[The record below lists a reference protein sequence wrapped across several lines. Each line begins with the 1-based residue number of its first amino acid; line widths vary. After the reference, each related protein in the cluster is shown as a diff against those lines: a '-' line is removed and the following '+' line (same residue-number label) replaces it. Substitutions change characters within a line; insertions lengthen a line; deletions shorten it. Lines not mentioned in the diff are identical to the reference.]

1 MRHIIP
7 EVREKLKGF
16 ESCRLKAYR
25 DSAGVCTIGYGHTGP
40 NVRMGGTISQD
51 EADALLT
58 TDLQRFEAAV
68 EHSVKVPLTD
78 YQFGALVCFAY
89 NVGVGAFQSST
100 LLKKLNAGD
109 YAAVPTELMKWTKAA
124 VPGHK
129 GARRELPGLVN
140 RRSAEAGLWAK
151 GSAVAGRDVPAT
163 KAAAIHTPAT
173 SPANWVATIGAGVP
187 AVAAA
192 VKGTADAVSS
202 TFTQVNDSAGAVKNG
217 VTVVRDTTGTW
228 LGWINWH
235 FSPVALA
242 VLGVIGVLAVIYVVY
257 RHSKLIQDTST

>member
-7 EVREKLKGF
+7 EVRAKLQSF
-16 ESCRLKAYR
+16 EGNKLKAYK
-25 DSAGVCTIGYGHTGP
+25 DSAGVWTIGYGHTGP
-40 NVRMGGTISQD
+40 DVHSGMTISQD
-51 EADALLT
+51 RADELMVV
-58 TDLQRFEAAV
+58 DLQRFEAAV

-89 NVGVGAFQSST
+89 NVGVGAFQKST
-100 LLKKLNAGD
+100 LLKKLNAGN
-109 YAAVPTELMKWTKAA
+109 YAAVPGELMKWTKA
-124 VPGHK
+124 G
-129 GARRELPGLVN
+129 GRTLPGLVN
-140 RRSAEAGLWAK
+140 RRAAEAGLWAK
-151 GSAVAGRDVPAT
+151 TSHVASRDVAPAPAPT
-163 KAAAIHTPAT
+163 VAHTPAT

-192 VKGTADAVSS
+192 VKGTADAVNS

-228 LGWINWH
+228 LGWLNWH
-235 FSPVALA
+235 IPPAVLA

-257 RHSKLIQDTST
+257 RHSKLIKDVST